1 MRHEFLEGLPMDF
14 GSVNCFALG
23 IDGPKRLYFCL
34 AGGSILVAYSL
45 DLPLEASADFW
56 ARATFLVVW

>member
-1 MRHEFLEGLPMDF
+1 MDF
-14 GSVNCFALG
+14 GTVNCFALG

-45 DLPLEASADFW
+45 DLDFW

>member
-1 MRHEFLEGLPMDF
+1 MDF
-14 GSVNCFALG
+14 GTVNCFALG

-34 AGGSILVAYSL
+34 DGGSILVAYLL